1 MTRTTRSRIQN
12 VGTLARACAAVIA
25 FLAMPGAV
33 IGQSAPGAPVAPV
46 APVAPAPQAAAMA
59 EIMPEMLVK
68 AQLEGRSAAMNA
80 GGWFGRSVAIGAVTG
95 LIGTAVT
102 VAVAG
107 GSGVELPAEH
117 KLAVARQP
125 LLYQQTFEKSYGD
138 AVRSKRKSSSWKGGL
153 LGTAAFVV
161 LLLSSSSG
169 SAQ

>member
-33 IGQSAPGAPVAPV
+33 IGQSAPV

>member
-33 IGQSAPGAPVAPV
+33 IGQSAPVAPV